1 MMFET
6 RRIDGGT
13 FAAADATWAPGFVSP
28 DPRSSRVEDAR
39 SLQGATVDRGVDR
52 ASVRNVIV
60 HDVRISDQ
68 DVAWRSTARLRV
80 TLERFENGDVI
91 AYLVGATA
99 FVGHGRGEREA
110 IADMMD
116 EIAHELRFYREV
128 DESELTMD
136 AQETKQM
143 LSDRFEASVD
153 R

>member
-1 MMFET
+1 MLET
-6 RRIDGGT
+6 RRDDGGT

-28 DPRSSRVEDAR
+28 DYRSSPVRERPVLQDATARR
-39 SLQGATVDRGVDR
+39 SVDR

-60 HDVRISDQ
+60 RDVRISGQ

-80 TLERFENGDVI
+80 TLESFENGDVI
-91 AYLVGATA
+91 ACLVGAPA

-116 EIAHELRFYREV
+116 EIAHELRFYREA
-128 DESELTMD
+128 DESELTSD